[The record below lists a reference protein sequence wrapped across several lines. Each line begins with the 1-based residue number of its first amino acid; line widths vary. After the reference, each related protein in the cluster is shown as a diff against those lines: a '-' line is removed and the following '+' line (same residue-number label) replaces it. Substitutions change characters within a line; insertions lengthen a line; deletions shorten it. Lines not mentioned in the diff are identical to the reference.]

1 MYSVRL
7 GFVLETTQGSAVL
20 EAAVLQSAGVV
31 SGAKKLME
39 KKKKLK
45 YESLNTDVIA
55 SSVTE
60 ARNTAGLKV

>member
-1 MYSVRL
+1 M
-7 GFVLETTQGSAVL
+7 EATQGSAVL

-31 SGAKKLME
+31 SGAKKLMK